1 MRPFCYR
8 CRQMSTGLRLHAVLL
23 VARLASGCR
32 LPGSRGPGGQS
43 LVDCRQLSQKGI
55 AALEQGRRQE
65 AETLLAEAVNACP
78 RDPQARRYYAEALW
92 QRGAKDDAVVH
103 MEEAVKLAGQNAE
116 LLARMAEMYLETGE
130 VQLAKQSVE
139 QAIDVNPKLSLSW
152 AVRGRVM
159 RVQGRTRQALADYHR
174 ALGYAPDDRQV
185 LLEVAELYRELNRP
199 QLALATLHSLADTY
213 PSGEEPQQVL
223 HMTGLAYRA
232 LGRHEDAETSLAAA
246 ASRERRR

>member
-8 CRQMSTGLRLHAVLL
+8 DRQMSTGLKLHTVVLL
-23 VARLASGCR
+23 ALLASGCR

-43 LVDCRQLSQKGI
+43 LATCRQLSQKGV

-65 AETLLAEAVNACP
+65 AETLLAEAVDACP
-78 RDPQARRYYAEALW
+78 RDPRARRYYAETLW
-92 QRGAKDDAVVH
+92 RRGAKNDAITH
-103 MEEAVKLAGQNAE
+103 LEEAARLAGQDAE
-116 LLARMAEMYLETGE
+116 LLVRLAEMHLETGE
-130 VQLAKQSVE
+130 FRLAKQSAE
-139 QAIDVNPKLSLSW
+139 QAIDLNPKLPSSW

-185 LLEVAELYRELNRP
+185 LLDVAELYRELNRP

-223 HMTGLAYRA
+223 HLAGLAYRA
-232 LGRHEDAETSLAAA
+232 LGRHEDAAANLAAA
-246 ASRERRR
+246 AGRERQR